1 MSWVEASA
9 ERAAMSALRVLF
21 VTHAYPRFAE
31 DAAGSFLHR
40 LATALQAGGC
50 AVRVLAPSGPGLAGE
65 EVLDGISI
73 RRFRYAPKGMES
85 LAYTGT
91 MAEQVLGTLRGKGA
105 LAGLLAAGTLAVRRA
120 VDEFNPDVVHAH
132 WWFPGGLL
140 TLGLDGEVP
149 VVTTMH
155 GSDVRLARK
164 VKLVHP
170 LFRRVMSRSD
180 SVTAVSSWLAG
191 EARAMAPD
199 ARIDV
204 APMPAD
210 TALFSAS
217 REPRTPGAFL
227 FVGRLNAQKGLRDL
241 LEALAWSGPSTSL
254 DVVGAGDDAAALK
267 ALADKLG
274 VAPRVRWHGA
284 VERGALP
291 ALYGR
296 AIATVVP
303 SKQEGLGLVA
313 VESQLCGTPVIAY
326 RSGGLPDVVKAEAG
340 GSLVPPGDTRAL
352 ADAMRAHV
360 ADPARVEALGA
371 AARATMVD
379 RFAPAKVAQGYRDRY
394 LALLAG
400 ART

>member
-1 MSWVEASA
+1 
-9 ERAAMSALRVLF
+9 MSALRVLF

-50 AVRVLAPSGPGLAGE
+50 EVRVLAPSGPGLAGE
-65 EVLDGISI
+65 QSIDGVMI
-73 RRFRYAPKGMES
+73 RRFRYAPRGMES

-120 VDEFNPDVVHAH
+120 VDELKPDVVHAH
-132 WWFPGGLL
+132 WWFPSGLL
-140 TLGLDGEVP
+140 TLAVADDVP

-155 GSDVRLARK
+155 GSDVRLARR

-170 LFRRVMSRSD
+170 LFRRVMSRSA

-199 ARIDV
+199 AKIDV

-210 TALFSAS
+210 TALFAAS
-217 REPRTPGAFL
+217 RESRTPGAFV

-241 LEALAWSGPSTSL
+241 LEALAWSGPTTTL
-254 DVVGAGDDAAALK
+254 DVVGAGDDGAALK
-267 ALADKLG
+267 ALAAKLG
-274 VAPRVRWHGA
+274 VAARVRWHGA
-284 VERGALP
+284 VDRAALP
-291 ALYGR
+291 QMYAR
-296 AIATVVP
+296 AQATIVP

-326 RSGGLPDVVKAEAG
+326 RSGGLPDVVRTDAG
-340 GSLVPPGDTRAL
+340 GVLVPPGDVRAL

-360 ADPARVEALGA
+360 ADPARIEALGA

-379 RFAPAKVAQGYRDRY
+379 RFAPAKVASGYRDRY
-394 LALLAG
+394 RALLAG
-400 ART
+400 AHP